1 MKWKAAHRSIDEL
14 DPAWYRS
21 FDAGNPNHIMAAVED
36 LAVLDAHGFG
46 VYLAP
51 DQVGKLWMRVFYP
64 ATEAGERS
72 CMWLHP
78 LDKATLT
85 AQFHAHCDRLAGMLQ
100 TWPDAAR
107 SLAAGPL
114 DTPNV
119 KPDTWA
125 RWRRHK
131 PVCHGTGWY
140 QGHEMHEDSL
150 RTLIDVEYN
159 DTLAQALVMRRQVV
173 SPSMEAAFAAA
184 MREVIQLAHRPPHI
198 AAVWR
203 AEALGRTRL
212 AACVEWTPDRIET
225 AEGVENAPRIYGA
238 RDWAKM
244 KEKSLHALSGHCHAL
259 CDRERLDGNWW
270 DHNALVGVWPAD
282 PYHRCPASAH
292 VIEATLV
299 KPPAFKAP
307 WLASLGDG
315 GGEVLQFTA
324 RRHALTHMCGR
335 QLILRDH
342 WCEGPRRTE
351 EGNDNA

>member
-1 MKWKAAHRSIDEL
+1 MKWKAAYRSLDEL
-14 DPAWYRS
+14 DQTWYRS

-51 DQVGKLWMRVFYP
+51 DQVGKLWMRAFYP
-64 ATEAGERS
+64 ATEAGERA

-78 LDKATLT
+78 VDKATLT

-107 SLAAGPL
+107 SLVVVPL
-114 DTPNV
+114 IAPNV

-131 PVCHGTGWY
+131 PVCDGTGHIP
-140 QGHEMHEDSL
+140 GHEMHEDSL

-159 DTLAQALVMRRQVV
+159 DALAIGLMLSRQHVL
-173 SPSMEAAFAAA
+173 PSMEAAFAAA
-184 MREVIQLAHRPPHI
+184 MRQATNKAKVPRPEC
-198 AAVWR
+198 R

-225 AEGVENAPRIYGA
+225 AQGVENAPRAYGA
-238 RDWAKM
+238 RDWARM
-244 KEKSLHALSGHCHAL
+244 QERSLHALSGHCHAL
-259 CDRERLDGNWW
+259 CDRERLDRDSW
-270 DHNALVGVWPAD
+270 DHNALIGVWPED
-282 PYHRCPASAH
+282 PYHRCPATAH
-292 VIEATLV
+292 VVEATLV
-299 KPPAFKAP
+299 HQTAKAE

-315 GGEVLQFTA
+315 GAEAYGFSTRGNAIAAMYSKQLERSGHWYAARAEQKKGTA
-324 RRHALTHMCGR
+324 
-335 QLILRDH
+335 
-342 WCEGPRRTE
+342 
-351 EGNDNA
+351 NA

>member
-1 MKWKAAHRSIDEL
+1 MKWKAAYRSLDEL

-107 SLAAGPL
+107 SIVAGPL
-114 DTPNV
+114 DKPSI

-131 PVCHGTGWY
+131 PVCDGTGHY
-140 QGHEMHEDSL
+140 PGHEMHEDSL

-159 DTLAQALVMRRQVV
+159 DTLAYGLSLGQQNTSA
-173 SPSMEAAFAAA
+173 SMEAAFAVA
-184 MREVIQLAHRPPHI
+184 MAQATGMARRSPAPNRD
-198 AAVWR
+198 VWR

-225 AEGVENAPRIYGA
+225 AKGVENAPRAYGA
-238 RDWAKM
+238 RDWARM
-244 KEKSLHALSGHCHAL
+244 REKSLHALSGHCHAL
-259 CDRERLDGNWW
+259 CDRERLVRNEW
-270 DHNALVGVWPAD
+270 DHNALIGVWPED
-282 PYHRCPASAH
+282 PYHRCPGSAH
-292 VIEATLV
+292 VGD
-299 KPPAFKAP
+299 KPGPFKAA

-315 GGEVLQFTA
+315 GTAVLRFST
-324 RRHALTHMCGR
+324 RDNALLEMYSR
-335 QLILRDH
+335 QLDFIDH
-342 WCEGPRRTE
+342 WHACRAEQQK
-351 EGNDNA
+351 GNDNA